1 MRNRLRDKILC
12 ASPAGRNVRTPTA
25 GSPTKAKW
33 HSVRQT
39 ELTSLIGL
47 QDDDGDRLHLV
58 RLDRPNGTSGYVL
71 RVGTGK
77 VLLSAGDLA
86 RLNGVIR
93 LELLSANRIRLLNW
107 AIQLLIL
114 CALAWLL
121 AYGVTGPLFAYP
133 WSN

>member
-1 MRNRLRDKILC
+1 M
-12 ASPAGRNVRTPTA
+12 
-25 GSPTKAKW
+25 
-33 HSVRQT
+33 
-39 ELTSLIGL
+39 
-47 QDDDGDRLHLV
+47 
-58 RLDRPNGTSGYVL
+58 L

-77 VLLSAGDLA
+77 VFLTAGDLA
-86 RLNGVIR
+86 RLGSTIR
-93 LELLSANRIRLLNW
+93 FELLSANRVRFLNW

>member
-1 MRNRLRDKILC
+1 M
-12 ASPAGRNVRTPTA
+12 S
-25 GSPTKAKW
+25 
-33 HSVRQT
+33 QT

-47 QDDDGDRLHLV
+47 RDRDGDRLHLV
-58 RLDRPNGTSGYVL
+58 RLDRPDGTCGYVL

-93 LELLSANRIRLLNW
+93 FELLSANRIRLVNRLV
-107 AIQLLIL
+107 QLLIL

>member
-1 MRNRLRDKILC
+1 VGE
-12 ASPAGRNVRTPTA
+12 P
-25 GSPTKAKW
+25 
-33 HSVRQT
+33 

-47 QDDDGDRLHLV
+47 RDSDGDRLQLV
-58 RLDRPNGTSGYVL
+58 RMGEGSGTSGYML

-86 RLNGVIR
+86 RLGGVIR
-93 LELLSANRIRLLNW
+93 LELLSANRVRILNV

-121 AYGVTGPLFAYP
+121 TYGVTGPLFAYP